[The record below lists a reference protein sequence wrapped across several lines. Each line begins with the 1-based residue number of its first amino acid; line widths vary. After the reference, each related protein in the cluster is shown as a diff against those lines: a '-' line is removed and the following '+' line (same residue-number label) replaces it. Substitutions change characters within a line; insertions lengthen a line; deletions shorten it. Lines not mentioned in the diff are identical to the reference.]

1 MPALKVERTSARL
14 YLDKSRTITK
24 QFLPSGDQQEDGSTR
39 FDRILARILA
49 LNEAEVQKT
58 LSQTQTRFTKRHS
71 DFRSVL
77 ESSFAAV
84 APLIKGGG
92 DLSTEQ
98 RLLIGAYFT
107 HEYSIEA
114 AALSNPS
121 IFSAPDQGGLKPG
134 EERVVLSLRSI
145 GEGHISSIEFR
156 TGVVTLDGTVSIDTP
171 SPHAVTG
178 RRRPTTY
185 LKSIFKEKLVELRV
199 YGEIGAAVLDPLG
212 DEFNLDELNTEIER
226 VNHRQDLTPEVSRE
240 TRALHWLAM
249 SNYESTFSQ
258 ETQISERTLFPS
270 GPTES
275 SGMEDARFV
284 RFTHEDGRVTY
295 FATYTAYDGFQ
306 ILPQLIET
314 TDLLNFSVAT
324 LNGACARNK
333 GIALFPRKIGGRY
346 AALSRLDNENNFF
359 MTSKNV
365 RFWHESKIIQRPQ
378 RPWELVHLGN
388 CGSPLETEAGWL
400 VITHGVGPMRQYAL
414 GAILLDLDDPTQV
427 IGSLREPLL
436 EPAEDE
442 RDGYVPNVV
451 YSCGSIIVGERLI
464 LPYGFSDSGTA
475 VATILVSDL
484 LAELTGPGRT

>member
-1 MPALKVERTSARL
+1 MPALKVERTPARL

-24 QFLPSGDQQEDGSTR
+24 QFLPSGDVQEDGSTR

-49 LNEAEVQKT
+49 LSEEEVQKT
-58 LSQTQTRFTKRHS
+58 LHQTQERFTNRHR
-71 DFRSVL
+71 DYRSVL
-77 ESSFAAV
+77 ESGFAAI
-84 APLIKGGG
+84 APLVHGGG
-92 DLSTEQ
+92 ELSTEQ

-121 IFSAPDQGGLKPG
+121 MFSAPDQSGLKPG
-134 EERVVLSLRSI
+134 QERVVLSLRSI

-156 TGVVTLDGTVSIDTP
+156 TGVVALDGTVSIDAP
-171 SPHAVTG
+171 SPHAVVG

-185 LKSIFKEKLVELRV
+185 IKSIFKEKLIELRF

-212 DEFNLDELNTEIER
+212 EEFNLDELNQQIEL
-226 VNHRQDLTPEVSRE
+226 VNQRQALTPEVSRE
-240 TRALHWLAM
+240 TRHLHWLAM

-258 ETQISERTLFPS
+258 DTKISERTLFPT

-284 RFTHEDGRVTY
+284 RFTHDDGSITY

-314 TDLLNFSVAT
+314 TDLLNFRVAT

-333 GIALFPRKIGGRY
+333 GIALFPRKIKGHY
-346 AALSRLDNENNFF
+346 AALSRLDNENNFY
-359 MTSKNV
+359 MTSENV
-365 RFWHESKIIQRPQ
+365 RFWHESEIIQRPR

-414 GAILLDLDDPTQV
+414 GAILLDLDDPTRV
-427 IGSLREPLL
+427 IGSLQEPLL

-451 YSCGSIIVGERLI
+451 YSCGSVIVGPRLI
-464 LPYGFSDSGTA
+464 LPYGFSDCGTGF
-475 VATILVSDL
+475 ATVMVKDL
-484 LAELTGPGRT
+484 LAELTGPGRV